1 MEAIRIREKIWPGRL
16 PDNFAILQENL
27 RLFVLRR
34 YFEYGRRILEAHEE
48 EEATKREIASQYP
61 QADDP
66 SINDVPEP
74 DDMQHV
80 GALAE
85 EINGPW
91 ECDMSVNIDENRTE
105 DDTIIDLIENS
116 LF

>member
-1 MEAIRIREKIWPGRL
+1 M
-16 PDNFAILQENL
+16 
-27 RLFVLRR
+27 
-34 YFEYGRRILEAHEE
+34 
-48 EEATKREIASQYP
+48 
-61 QADDP
+61 
-66 SINDVPEP
+66 PEP

-85 EINGPW
+85 ETNGPW
-91 ECDMSVNIDENRTE
+91 ECDMSVKNDENRTE

>member
-16 PDNFAILQENL
+16 PDNFAILQETL
-27 RLFVLRR
+27 RQFVLRR
-34 YFEYGRRILEAHEE
+34 YFEYGRRVLEALK

-91 ECDMSVNIDENRTE
+91 ECDMSAKIDENRTE

>member
-1 MEAIRIREKIWPGRL
+1 M
-16 PDNFAILQENL
+16 
-27 RLFVLRR
+27 
-34 YFEYGRRILEAHEE
+34 
-48 EEATKREIASQYP
+48 
-61 QADDP
+61 
-66 SINDVPEP
+66 PEP

-91 ECDMSVNIDENRTE
+91 ECDMFAKIDGNRTE

>member
-1 MEAIRIREKIWPGRL
+1 M
-16 PDNFAILQENL
+16 
-27 RLFVLRR
+27 RR
-34 YFEYGRRILEAHEE
+34 YFEYGRRVLEALKEE
-48 EEATKREIASQYP
+48 ETTKHEIASQYP

-91 ECDMSVNIDENRTE
+91 ECEMSAKIDENRAE
-105 DDTIIDLIENS
+105 DDAIIDLIEKVLQNTAFYGKIPVYVNHTGKQRNFFTGGS
-116 LF
+116 L

>member
-1 MEAIRIREKIWPGRL
+1 M
-16 PDNFAILQENL
+16 
-27 RLFVLRR
+27 
-34 YFEYGRRILEAHEE
+34 
-48 EEATKREIASQYP
+48 
-61 QADDP
+61 
-66 SINDVPEP
+66 PEP
-74 DDMQHV
+74 DDMKHV

-91 ECDMSVNIDENRTE
+91 ECDMFAKIDENRTE